1 MFTGVDTFSTAQR
14 TNMAQQQRP
23 QLRVHLFDG
32 GFGLGMVRCNGD
44 HDHDQRIER
53 NQDADP
59 KSDID
64 PHAPT
69 SLPTAADEASTG
81 RRRAPFR
88 CAVRAEYS
96 RHLRAHEDIV
106 ESERLARRYFEFF
119 AQRAFEQLREVVHPD
134 VVLELKA
141 VQPGHVVR
149 GRDEFMRFLEQESDR
164 HLWEAVTHVF
174 TPIDENRVIVEGRV
188 RWFDDENVLRDDS
201 RIWALEFSDGLLL
214 LSAPA
219 KNTIEAESILLARH

>member
-1 MFTGVDTFSTAQR
+1 MRGI
-14 TNMAQQQRP
+14 
-23 QLRVHLFDG
+23 
-32 GFGLGMVRCNGD
+32 VRNTPG
-44 HDHDQRIER
+44 ISER
-53 NQDADP
+53 
-59 KSDID
+59 K
-64 PHAPT
+64 
-69 SLPTAADEASTG
+69 
-81 RRRAPFR
+81 
-88 CAVRAEYS
+88 
-96 RHLRAHEDIV
+96 EDIV
-106 ESERLARRYFEFF
+106 ESERLARRYFELF
-119 AQRAFEQLREVVHPD
+119 AQRAFEQLREVVHPE

-149 GRDEFMRFLEQESDR
+149 GRDEFMRFLEEESDR

-201 RIWALEFSDGLLL
+201 RIWALEFSEGLLL